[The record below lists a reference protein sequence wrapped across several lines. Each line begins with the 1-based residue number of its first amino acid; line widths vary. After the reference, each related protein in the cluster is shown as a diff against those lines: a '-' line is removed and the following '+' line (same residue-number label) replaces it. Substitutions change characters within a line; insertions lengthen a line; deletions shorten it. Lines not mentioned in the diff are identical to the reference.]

1 MKNRL
6 LLFAFTG
13 LLAACRQEIEPES
26 VTLADRLSGT
36 YQTNSF
42 LDVLCIALPPD
53 KMPVADLKV
62 ESDSEVTLTVRRFF
76 PVADTQTLRKVKL
89 QPLADH
95 SVRLLYQSEEIGT
108 YQTDRVFTNS
118 GMETQGNV
126 LRISRA
132 AGDPQTSLYFTGYQ
146 R

>member
-1 MKNRL
+1 MKHRL
-6 LLFAFTG
+6 LLFVITG

-26 VTLADRLSGT
+26 ATLAGRLAGA

-42 LDVLCIALPPD
+42 LDVLCIALPAD
-53 KMPVADLKV
+53 KMPVAELKA
-62 ESDSEVTLTVRRFF
+62 ESDSEVTVTLRRFH
-76 PVADTQTLRKVKL
+76 PDTNTQTLTNITL
-89 QPLADH
+89 QPQADK
-95 SVRLLYQSEEIGT
+95 SIRLLYNGEVIGT

-126 LRISRA
+126 LRIAKADNDSRNK
-132 AGDPQTSLYFTGYQ
+132 LYFIGYK